1 VPAAPQRHT
10 SVTCKR
16 LMSSTSTLKGCTFD
30 APKKEGLVKYR

>member
-1 VPAAPQRHT
+1 MAPQRHT